1 MDPLRDDDPRQV
13 GPYRLGG
20 RLGAGGMGEVFLGI
34 SPGGRRVAVKV
45 VRAQYAADPE
55 FRRRFAREIEAAR
68 KVGGFHTAQ
77 VVDADPEAES
87 PWMVTAFVP
96 GPSLRQVVL
105 RQGPLAP
112 GAVRELGAGLAEGLA
127 AIHACGLVH
136 RDLKP
141 GNVIMAPDGPRV
153 IDFGIARAADATALT
168 SAGAVV
174 GTFSFMSPEQVR
186 ADVTG
191 PASDVFS
198 LGCVLAYA
206 ALGHGPFDATT
217 IPAIVRK
224 IVGAPPD
231 LAGLTADQQL
241 RDLIVRCLEKDA
253 ARRPSVKDVLAGLAA
268 DPPRRFHR
276 RAVLLGGA
284 AVAATA
290 AVTVPSVL
298 LWPSDAPA
306 ARRRNAPKTPIGV
319 PTAFTLPSSEVA
331 VSDLAFSPDGRTLW
345 GAGFASIL
353 RWDLATAQVTS
364 HEIEDTK
371 TYRRPMVFSPDGKTL
386 ATGAEDGAVHLWDV
400 ASGRV
405 RKSFTKARG
414 VQALRFG
421 PNGRS
426 LAISS
431 GNGSPYVQIWDAVTD
446 KSVSMNIDYTANALA
461 FSPDG
466 KTLAGARYLS
476 GRYTLWDV
484 SDGKGVEVSSDGSE
498 IPCLAFSPDGRTA
511 AVSNGSYWGI
521 ELRSATDGR
530 LHATLKGLQ
539 GEVRALAFSPDGDTL
554 VSADEKNIRL
564 WHVPTRRNTAAL
576 PGDSDQDQTV
586 TFAPNGQSFATTS
599 GAGTTRF
606 WTFR

>member
-1 MDPLRDDDPRQV
+1 MDPLRNDDPRQV
-13 GPYRLGG
+13 GPYRLEG
-20 RLGAGGMGEVFLGI
+20 RLGAGGMGEVFLGV
-34 SPGGRRVAVKV
+34 SPGGRKVAVKV

-77 VVDADPEAES
+77 VVDADPDAES

-206 ALGHGPFDATT
+206 ALGRGPFDATT

-231 LAGLTADQQL
+231 LAGLTADLHL

-253 ARRPSVKDVLAGLAA
+253 ARRPTVQDVLAGLA
-268 DPPRRFHR
+268 DPPRRFGR

-306 ARRRNAPKTPIGV
+306 AKRNAPKTPIGV
-319 PTAFTLPSSEVA
+319 PTAVSLPSSEVA

-364 HEIEDTK
+364 HEIEDGK
-371 TYRRPMVFSPDGKTL
+371 TYRRPMVFSPDGRTL
-386 ATGAEDGAVHLWDV
+386 ATGAEDGAVHLRDV

-421 PNGRS
+421 PDGRS

-431 GNGSPYVQIWDAVTD
+431 GSGSPYVQIWDAVTD
-446 KSVSMNIDYTANALA
+446 RSVSMNIDYTANALA

-466 KTLAGARYLS
+466 RTLAGARYLS

-498 IPCLAFSPDGRTA
+498 IPCLAFSPDGKTA

-530 LHATLKGLQ
+530 LRATLKGLQ

-564 WHVPTRRNTAAL
+564 WHVPTRRNTATL

>member
-1 MDPLRDDDPRQV
+1 MDPLRSDDPRQV
-13 GPYRLGG
+13 GPYRLEG
-20 RLGAGGMGEVFLGI
+20 RLGAGGMGEVFLGA
-34 SPGGRRVAVKV
+34 SPSGRKVAVKV

-68 KVGGFHTAQ
+68 RVGGFHTAQ
-77 VVDADPEAES
+77 VVDADPDAAS

-112 GAVRELGAGLAEGLA
+112 HAVRGLGTGLAEGLA

-141 GNVIMAPDGPRV
+141 GNVIMAPDGPRI

-168 SAGAVV
+168 SAGVVV

-186 ADVTG
+186 ADATG

-206 ALGHGPFDATT
+206 ALGRGPFDATT

-231 LAGLTADQQL
+231 LAGLTADPHL
-241 RDLIVRCLEKDA
+241 RDLIVRCLDKDA
-253 ARRPSVKDVLAGLAA
+253 ARRPDVQAVLAGLAA
-268 DPPRRFHR
+268 EPPRRLNR

-290 AVTVPSVL
+290 AVTAPAVL

-306 ARRRNAPKTPIGV
+306 DRRRNVPKTPIGV
-319 PTAFTLPSSEVA
+319 PTAVILPSSEVA
-331 VSDLAFSPDGRTLW
+331 VSDLAFSPDGRLLQ
-345 GAGFASIL
+345 GAGFSSIV
-353 RWDLATAQVTS
+353 RWDLSTAQATS
-364 HEIEDTK
+364 REIEDTK
-371 TYRRPMVFSPDGKTL
+371 TFRRPMVLSPDGKTL
-386 ATGAEDGAVHLWDV
+386 ATGGEDGAVHLRDV

-405 RKSFTKARG
+405 RKSFTKVRS
-414 VQALRFG
+414 VQALEFS
-421 PNGRS
+421 PDGRS
-426 LAISS
+426 LAVSD
-431 GNGSPYVQIWDAVTD
+431 GNGSPYVQSWDTVTD
-446 KSVSMNIDYTANALA
+446 KAVPMNIDYYANALA

-466 KTLAGARYLS
+466 KTLAGVRNLS
-476 GRYTLWDV
+476 GRFTLWDV
-484 SDGKGVEVSSDGSE
+484 SDGKGVEVSSSGSE
-498 IPCLAFSPDGRTA
+498 IPCLAFSPDGKTIA
-511 AVSNGSYWGI
+511 ISNGSYWGI

-530 LHATLKGLQ
+530 LHTTLKVQ

-564 WHVPTRRNTAAL
+564 WHVPTRRNTATF
-576 PGDSDQDQTV
+576 PGDSDRDQTV
-586 TFAPNGQSFATTS
+586 TFAHDGQSFATTGGS
-599 GAGTTRF
+599 GTTRF